1 MEYKLRKYQQDAVD
15 KGFEVLSSK
24 TPSKQ
29 ILVLPTGAGKSLIL
43 SQIANQLDGNVLV
56 VQPSKELLGQNLDK
70 LRALG
75 GEASIYSASFNSK
88 EIGKITYATIGSLK
102 AEEFKD
108 SNVKYIIQDEA
119 HLSTQENSRLSKF
132 IKELGIKN
140 VLGLTATPLYLK
152 TTMLGSQLKMMTRVK
167 GKMYS
172 KICHVTQI
180 SELVKDNFWAPI
192 EYEVIDVENNSLE
205 YNSTGSDYTLKSM
218 IINYQENGIEKK
230 IVEKV
235 KTLKDRKSILIFV
248 PTIEDAERLKKKIVG
263 SEVVHSKLSS
273 KERDRVI
280 DGFKALEINTVINVN
295 VLSVGFNHPELC
307 CIITARPTASI
318 AMFYQQLGRGV
329 RIHPNK
335 KDCKVI
341 DYSGNV
347 SKFGMLENLNFEDV
361 EGFGWG
367 LFNNETLL
375 TNVPMW
381 EDNKPTKEQLR
392 NGRKVEDAFEI
403 PFSERSS
410 EVQDQFFF
418 GKHKGKKVS
427 VVMKEDKG
435 YLTWL
440 VNNKEFMW
448 NGAKM
453 KALKLTIENE
463 LAGITVPKPIQVN
476 KQTYFSGAVRTHKEI
491 ISDYTSKISVADLWD

>member
-24 TPSKQ
+24 TASKQ
-29 ILVLPTGAGKSLIL
+29 ILVLPTGAGKSIIL

-56 VQPSKELLGQNLDK
+56 VQPSKELLAQNLDK

-75 GEASIYSASFNSK
+75 GEACVYSASFNSK

-102 AEEFKD
+102 AKEFTN
-108 SNVKYIIQDEA
+108 SNIKYIIQDEA
-119 HLSTQENSRLSKF
+119 HLCTQENSNLSKF

-152 TTMLGSQLKMMTRVK
+152 TTMTGSQLKMMNRVQ

-180 SELVKDNFWAPI
+180 SELVKDNFWSPI
-192 EYEVIDVENNSLE
+192 EYEVIDVDNNSLE

-218 IINYQENGIEKK
+218 IVNYQNNGIEKK
-230 IVEKV
+230 IADKV
-235 KTLKDRKSILIFV
+235 KTITDRKSILIFV
-248 PTIEDAERLKKKIVG
+248 PTIEDAERLKTKIKN
-263 SEVVHSKLSS
+263 SEVVHSKLNV

-280 DGFKALEINTVINVN
+280 NGFKALEIPVVINVN
-295 VLSVGFNHPELC
+295 VLAVGFDHPELS

-335 KDCKVI
+335 KNCKII

-367 LFNNETLL
+367 LFNGETLL

-410 EVQDQFFF
+410 EVQDSFFF

-427 VVMKEDKG
+427 AVFKEDKN
-435 YLTWL
+435 YLNWL
-440 VNNKEFMW
+440 IGNKEFLW

-453 KALKLTIENE
+453 KALKVSIEKE
-463 LAGITVPKPIQVN
+463 L
-476 KQTYFSGAVRTHKEI
+476 SGVSSIKIESPRAHKEI
-491 ISDYTSKISVADLWD
+491 LSDYTQKINLNNLW